1 LKTRKKSL
9 YGVHPG
15 VRMVQDWIDALP
27 AKTGRSLEAWLALV
41 KKEGPKDEAARRAW
55 LKEEHGL
62 GTNSAWWL
70 AERAAGRGTED
81 SDPEAYLAAA
91 ERYVAAQY
99 AGKKAAL
106 KPIYDRLL
114 RLGLGLGKDA
124 MACPCQTMVPL
135 YRAHVFAEI
144 KPSTL
149 TRVDLGLAL
158 KDAKTP
164 KRLVDTGGFAKK
176 DRITRRIPI
185 ASVDEIDAEV
195 ERWIRKAY
203 EMDG

>member
-1 LKTRKKSL
+1 MKARKKPL

-15 VRMVQDWIDALP
+15 VRMVQDWIEALP

-91 ERYVAAQY
+91 ERYVEAQY
-99 AGKKAAL
+99 AGKKASL

-114 RLGLGLGKDA
+114 KLGLGLGKDV
-124 MACPCQTMVPL
+124 MACPCQTIVPL

-149 TRVDLGLAL
+149 ARVDLGLAL